1 MRYFDLH
8 CDTVT
13 ECYLKNCGL
22 ADNGLHISLKGAQA
36 YETWVQFFAVWIP
49 DNIRGKAAWERF
61 CGCCELLKYE
71 TTLNGVSLC
80 GNTAELE
87 SAVAAGSKR
96 AAILSIEGSA
106 ALDGNLDNL
115 AKAYGMGVRMITLTW
130 NGACEAGGGC
140 LDGDGLSP
148 FGTRL
153 VVEMQRLGVVVD
165 VSHLSD
171 RGFYDVANATEAPFV
186 ASHSNSRSVCK
197 NKRNLT
203 DEQFLE
209 IVRRGGIVGLNLY
222 PAFLGGRSLSSV
234 CRHVDRFLSL
244 GGENTIAVGADFD
257 GAAMPDGVS
266 GIADMAKLYE
276 ILRESYGES
285 TVEKIFFG
293 NAYNFYKTVLTG
305 CDCCNNILSDHA

>member
-13 ECYLKNCGL
+13 ECYVRNCGL
-22 ADNGLHISLKGAQA
+22 ADNELYISLKGARA
-36 YETWVQFFAVWIP
+36 YETWAQFFAVWMP

-61 CGCCELLKYE
+61 CGCCSVLRHE
-71 TTLNGVSLC
+71 TELNGIGLC
-80 GNTAELE
+80 CNTGELE
-87 SAVAAGSKR
+87 SAVVTGAKR

-106 ALDGNLDNL
+106 ALGGSLSNL
-115 AKAYGMGVRMITLTW
+115 AAAYDMGVRMITLTW

-140 LDGDGLSP
+140 LDGGGLSP
-148 FGTRL
+148 FGFKL
-153 VVEMQRLGVVVD
+153 VTEMQRLGIVID

-171 RGFYDVANATEAPFV
+171 RGFLDVMNATDVPFI
-186 ASHSNSRSVCK
+186 ASHSNSRTVC
-197 NKRNLT
+197 NNRRNLT

-222 PAFLGGRSLSSV
+222 PAFLGSGSLDSV

-244 GGENTIAVGADFD
+244 GGENAIAIGADFD
-257 GAAMPDGVS
+257 GASMPDGIS
-266 GIADMAKLYE
+266 GIADMTKLYE

-285 TVEKIFFG
+285 TAERIFFG
-293 NAYNFYKTVLTG
+293 NAYKFFKTVLTG
-305 CDCCNNILSDHA
+305 CDCCNNI